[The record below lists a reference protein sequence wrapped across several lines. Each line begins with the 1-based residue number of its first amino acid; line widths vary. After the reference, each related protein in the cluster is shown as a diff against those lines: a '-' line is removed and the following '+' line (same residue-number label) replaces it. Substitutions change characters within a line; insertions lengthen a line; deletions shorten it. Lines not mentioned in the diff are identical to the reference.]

1 MHQTHGFHTVRDS
14 GDADWIEANAPF
26 QCTHRHAWLSA
37 GYYFWEK
44 DEERAHQWGQF
55 AYVKQGKDYVI
66 LRAKLALSNMLDLVG
81 DPDHM
86 RQMRDFMRMMRQ
98 ENPAWRKLTR
108 DPPLGEVIE
117 LLRRYHQKAH
127 PGIFPYTAVRAQ
139 DTPRPYNATFV
150 AGRRETTDLNPRIQI
165 CVFRKSDATLHPLR
179 IIFPEHYV

>member
-26 QCTHRHAWLSA
+26 LCKHRRAWLSA

-44 DEERAHQWGQF
+44 DEERAEQWGRF
-55 AYVKQGKDYVI
+55 AYLNQGEDYVI

-81 DPDHM
+81 DREHQRLMQDLI
-86 RQMRDFMRMMRQ
+86 RVLRQ
-98 ENPAWRKLTR
+98 ENPAWRHMR
-108 DPPLGEVIE
+108 ENPPLGKVIE
-117 LLRRYHQKAH
+117 LLRVYQEKAR
-127 PGIFPYTAVRAQ
+127 PGIFPYNSIRAQ
-139 DTPRPYNATFV
+139 DAPQPYNVPFV
-150 AGRRETTDLNPRIQI
+150 DGRHETMDLNPRIQI